1 MLCHRPEVLR
11 VFSFACEW
19 HVLVHVYAC
28 FDPSRHIG
36 PFLVSVS
43 SVLMHASCLSNALLS
58 SILERTTTP
67 RQVPHVTRVLSCFFQ
82 VVAGGAIGLPHV
94 EMPILPEPSSM
105 TLAIH
110 HSTVEVLRAV
120 PMFMHVPA
128 MSS

>member
-1 MLCHRPEVLR
+1 MLL
-11 VFSFACEW
+11 
-19 HVLVHVYAC
+19 
-28 FDPSRHIG
+28 
-36 PFLVSVS
+36 
-43 SVLMHASCLSNALLS
+43 
-58 SILERTTTP
+58 ILERTTMP
-67 RQVPHVTRVLSCFFQ
+67 RQVPHVTRVLSWFFQ
-82 VVAGGAIGLPHV
+82 LVVCGAMGLPHV